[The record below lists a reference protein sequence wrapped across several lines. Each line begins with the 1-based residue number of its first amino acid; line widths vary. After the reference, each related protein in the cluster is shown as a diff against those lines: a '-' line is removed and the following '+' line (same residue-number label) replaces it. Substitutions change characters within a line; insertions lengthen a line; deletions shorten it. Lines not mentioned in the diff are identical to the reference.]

1 MLLYALCF
9 PHELFLTD
17 QKLQIQ
23 ILSLL
28 PKLKVP
34 PQACLVTREEAP
46 IPSTQRLPVFL
57 EESQALIDTY
67 LRRFSTK
74 AQPGESA
81 AVLRVCNISQECS
94 V

>member
-34 PQACLVTREEAP
+34 PHACLVTRREAP

-57 EESQALIDTY
+57 EERGVPSIDRDIPTM
-67 LRRFSTK
+67 LLDRGSI
-74 AQPGESA
+74 
-81 AVLRVCNISQECS
+81 VRVG
-94 V
+94 